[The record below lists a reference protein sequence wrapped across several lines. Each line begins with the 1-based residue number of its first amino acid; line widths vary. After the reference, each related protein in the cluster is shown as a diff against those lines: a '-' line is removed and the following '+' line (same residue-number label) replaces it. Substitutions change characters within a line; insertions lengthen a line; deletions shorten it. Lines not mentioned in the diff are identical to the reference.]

1 MTIHPESA
9 AADLSR
15 STVRGAMQLGLFQC
29 EPADDVRVVAR
40 TMAERSVHSVVVGGI
55 QRRDHSGEYLTWGIV
70 SDLDLVR
77 ALASGD
83 PAVTAGQMAGSAI
96 VAISPR
102 DTLEQA
108 TRLMADYDMTHLIVV
123 SPETGKPVGMLST
136 LDIARAVD
144 GP

>member
-1 MTIHPESA
+1 MAIHPKSA
-9 AADLSR
+9 AAALSR
-15 STVRGAMQLGLFQC
+15 CTVRGAIQLGLFEC
-29 EPADDVRVVAR
+29 EPAHDVRAVAR

-55 QRRDHSGEYLTWGIV
+55 QRRDHSGEYLAWGIV

-96 VAISPR
+96 VAISPE

-108 TRLMADYDMTHLIVV
+108 TRLMADYDMAHLVVV
-123 SPETGKPVGMLST
+123 SPETGKAVGMLST
-136 LDIARAVD
+136 LDIARAVYE
-144 GP
+144 P